1 MGLEIERKF
10 LVKGDFKPFVKR
22 SSRMLQGYLSSVPDR
37 TVRVRVQGKKGLLT
51 VKGDCN
57 ESGASRFEWEKE
69 IPVKEAKELLKI
81 CEPGYIDKVR
91 HYIEVGKH
99 VFEVDEFLGDNK
111 GLVIAEIELS
121 SEDEPYEAPDWLGA
135 EVTGSQMYYNA
146 FLSKNPYKLWKSQ
159 L

>member
-10 LVKGDFKPFVKR
+10 LVKGDFKPFVKK

-37 TVRVRVQGKKGLLT
+37 TVRIRVQGRKGLLT

-69 IPVKEAKELLKI
+69 IPVSEAKELLKI

-99 VFEVDEFLGDNK
+99 TFEVDEFLGDNK
-111 GLVIAEIELS
+111 GLVIAEVELS
-121 SEDEPYEAPDWLGA
+121 YEDEPYDRPEWLGD

-146 FLSKNPYKLWKSQ
+146 FLSKNPYKLWKSHY
-159 L
+159 